1 MIGISNVD
9 EKIVA
14 EHFNAIKEYFSRKRL
29 TYTFKTMNEWI
40 KNITNNEFDFE
51 KVIKG
56 RPNELEKVIQKVNTV
71 DRNKIESYIDE
82 NGKEKY
88 RFIYKENQYMLNV
101 YKDFANAGNEH
112 FKKINY
118 GALKLVKNL
127 RLDVCPYCNRN
138 FINNT
143 QVSGKDK
150 EKHIR
155 RTCQLDHFYPKSEY
169 PYLALSFYNLIP
181 VCSVCNKIKLDNEM
195 KVNPYNIKNSDEHIT
210 FDYKFDTSIN
220 KIIPDTS
227 YMSSDFKSNW
237 DVLGLEELYKV
248 HTNYLNDLLI
258 RIEIYNKLYIDDVK
272 TLINNLNVNKEK
284 NSIDLYEKDVERIFL
299 GNYLNE
305 EELNKQPLA
314 KLTKDIYKQYK

>member
-1 MIGISNVD
+1 MIGINNVD
-9 EKIVA
+9 EKIVD
-14 EHFNAIKEYFSRKRL
+14 EHFNAIKGYFSRKRL
-29 TYTFKTMNEWI
+29 KYTFAQINQWI
-40 KNITNNEFDFE
+40 NKITNNEFDFE

-56 RPNELEKVIQKVNTV
+56 RPNELEKVIQKVNIV
-71 DRNKIESYIDE
+71 DKNKIESYIDE

-88 RFIYKENQYMLNV
+88 RFICEENQYMLNV
-101 YKDFANAGNEH
+101 YKDFANASNEH
-112 FKKINY
+112 FKKLNY

-127 RLDVCPYCNRN
+127 GIDVCPYCNRN

-143 QVSGKDK
+143 QIYGKDE
-150 EKHIR
+150 EKQFR

-181 VCSVCNKIKLDNEM
+181 VCSVCNKIKLDNKM
-195 KVNPYNIKNSDEHIT
+195 KVNPYNIKNSDEHII
-210 FDYKFDTSIN
+210 FDYKFNISIN
-220 KIIPDTS
+220 KVSPDTS

-258 RIEIYNKLYIDDVK
+258 RIEIYNKLYTDDIEN
-272 TLINNLNVNKEK
+272 LINRLNVNKGK
-284 NSIDLYEKDVERIFL
+284 NSMDLLKKDVERIFL

-305 EELNKQPLA
+305 EELNKHPLS
-314 KLTKDIYKQYK
+314 KLTKDIYNQYK